1 MSESALVRCSEENS
15 GWVYQIQNGKL
26 HVMASA
32 AHAAAVDPNW
42 QKNVVSVPCLNR
54 LNKDAYTTT
63 FMEGEMVMCV
73 DDGPNA
79 PGVYRIMNGVA
90 SPLPSEAVAASWDNQ
105 WQSDLYHFTCG
116 GLPRSTQL
124 LAANSGTPS
133 HYTFPIMPI
142 PSAAIP
148 VVPIAAA
155 PVTNAV
161 KPTAPAPVV
170 APTPTVAA
178 PTPVVAPTPT
188 VAAPAPVV
196 APTPTVAA
204 PAPVVA
210 PTPTVAAPTP
220 AMVAPTPKPTVALP
234 TPVAIPPPVPVAAAP
249 PASPLESVL
258 TMIPSDIMGIP
269 IWAIAAGAGVF
280 VLLIGVILVKKRM
293 RKVKK

>member
-54 LNKDAYTTT
+54 LAKDAYTAT
-63 FMEGEMVMCV
+63 FMDGELVQCLE
-73 DDGPNA
+73 DGPTN
-79 PGVYRIMNGVA
+79 PTVYRVSNGTYTSIG
-90 SPLPSEAVAASWDNQ
+90 SPAIAASWDTQ
-105 WQSDLYHFTCG
+105 WQSNLYRYTCN
-116 GLPRSTQL
+116 GLTRAPGT
-124 LAANSGTPS
+124 LAMNTGAPS
-133 HYTFPIMPI
+133 HYTLPIMPI

-170 APTPTVAA
+170 APTPTI
-178 PTPVVAPTPT
+178 
-188 VAAPAPVV
+188 
-196 APTPTVAA
+196 
-204 PAPVVA
+204 
-210 PTPTVAAPTP
+210 AAPTP
-220 AMVAPTPKPTVALP
+220 ATAAATPKPTVALP
-234 TPVAIPPPVPVAAAP
+234 TPVARPPPVPVAAAP

-280 VLLIGVILVKKRM
+280 VLLIGAILVKKRM